1 MVKNNIQVNISSQ
14 HTRKLAQKHQNQ
26 MLESGWK
33 YFVWLILSAA
43 SGGIEFC
50 FGHNAAI
57 ATTPFQVVD
66 SIKNN
71 SRSDIERCKGEW
83 QERTSYLHITAIQKS
98 VTAFKLKPRFSV
110 CTQVSQSKPIT
121 ELEPEENKLDVKQAN
136 SDAELGILRVQK
148 QKLQSPLA
156 KKIGHLI
163 GGVGYF
169 QSNNIF
175 SGVDPVDD
183 GLISTGLTLLVAPK
197 LGKKT
202 SLVTAIDGRI
212 VRYLDHSD
220 VNYNQLRFQAGI
232 RQQLTPRMSGEI
244 GWYNQKLFSAKVGDR
259 FLNENAV
266 RLALQREDRISARLS
281 LSSMYELRLG
291 FADPDSRSRLINSL
305 STDLTYH
312 IQPHLRLGLG
322 YQFALANFTQR
333 DRDDNYHLILGSLTY
348 ETSPRS
354 QFNLQTGVSFG
365 GSSDQNI
372 DFDNLFLSV
381 SYTVDLGEF

>member
-14 HTRKLAQKHQNQ
+14 HTQKLTQKHHQ
-26 MLESGWK
+26 MPQIGWK
-33 YFVWLILSAA
+33 YLVWLILSAA
-43 SGGIEFC
+43 SGGIKFC

-57 ATTPFQVVD
+57 AATSYQIVD
-66 SIKNN
+66 SLKKN
-71 SRSDIERCKGEW
+71 SRSDIQGCRGEW
-83 QERTSYLHITAIQKS
+83 YERTSYSSITAIQKS
-98 VTAFKLKPRFSV
+98 VTAFELPRYSV
-110 CTQVSQSKPIT
+110 CTQVAQSIPTTK
-121 ELEPEENKLDVKQAN
+121 LEPEEKKLDVKQAN
-136 SDAELGILRVQK
+136 SDAELGTLRVQK
-148 QKLQSPLA
+148 QKLQSSPA

-202 SLVTAIDGRI
+202 SLVTAIDGRLI
-212 VRYLDHSD
+212 RYLDHSD
-220 VNYNQLRFQAGI
+220 VNYNQLKFRAGI

-266 RLALQREDRISARLS
+266 RLALQREDIINDRLS
-281 LSSMYELRLG
+281 LSSTYELRLN
-291 FADPDSRSRLINSL
+291 FAAPDSRSRLINSL

-312 IQPHLRLGLG
+312 IQPHLRVGLG

-333 DRDDNYHLILGSLTY
+333 DRNDNYHLILGSLTY

-365 GSSDQNI
+365 GSSDRNI

>member
-1 MVKNNIQVNISSQ
+1 
-14 HTRKLAQKHQNQ
+14 
-26 MLESGWK
+26 MLEIRWK
-33 YFVWLILSAA
+33 YLVWLILSAA

-71 SRSDIERCKGEW
+71 SRTYIQGCKGEW
-83 QERTSYLHITAIQKS
+83 HERTSYSPITAIQKS
-98 VTAFKLKPRFSV
+98 VTTFELPRFSV
-110 CTQVSQSKPIT
+110 CTHVAQSMPTINLK
-121 ELEPEENKLDVKQAN
+121 PEENKLDVKQAN
-136 SDAELGILRVQK
+136 SDAELGTLRVQK
-148 QKLQSPLA
+148 QKLQSAPA

-183 GLISTGLTLLVAPK
+183 GLISTGLTLLVAPE

-202 SLVTAIDGRI
+202 SLVTAIDGRLI
-212 VRYLDHSD
+212 RYLDRSD
-220 VNYNQLRFQAGI
+220 VNYNQLRFRAGI

-266 RLALQREDRISARLS
+266 RLALQREDKINDRLS

-312 IQPHLRLGLG
+312 IQSHLRVGLG

-348 ETSPRS
+348 KTSPRS

-365 GSSDQNI
+365 SSSDQNI

>member
-1 MVKNNIQVNISSQ
+1 MAKNNIQVNISSQ
-14 HTRKLAQKHQNQ
+14 HTQKLTQKHHQ
-26 MLESGWK
+26 MPQIVWK
-33 YFVWLILSAA
+33 YLVWLILSAA

-71 SRSDIERCKGEW
+71 SRTYIQGCKGEW
-83 QERTSYLHITAIQKS
+83 HEKTSYSPTTAIQKS

-110 CTQVSQSKPIT
+110 CTQVSQSKPT
-121 ELEPEENKLDVKQAN
+121 TKLEPEEKKLDVKQAN
-136 SDAELGILRVQK
+136 SDVELGTLRVQK
-148 QKLQSPLA
+148 QKLQSPPA

-202 SLVTAIDGRI
+202 SLVTAIDGRLI
-212 VRYLDHSD
+212 RYLDHSD
-220 VNYNQLRFQAGI
+220 VNYNQLRFRADI
-232 RQQLTPRMSGEI
+232 RQQLTPRMYGEI
-244 GWYNQKLFSAKVGDR
+244 GWYNQKLFNAKVGDR

-266 RLALQREDRISARLS
+266 RLALQREDRINDRLS

-312 IQPHLRLGLG
+312 IQPHLRVGLG

-381 SYTVDLGEF
+381 SYKVDLGAF